1 MKKYYVYFITPEADS
16 KFVTF
21 GRTFNLGSRWVS
33 YRNQTPDPKIVGLIE
48 CKSENDMLSLEYQI
62 RHHDFQGA
70 AHRDEWLYHT
80 PEVKAFYEARTN
92 VNIEEHQNAN
102 SNIGAPIGNAQML
115 RSGGANANEN
125 IDSDLMLKN
134 AGNDLMLKNGNGNIN
149 SDLMLRNGG
158 VSVLK
163 KKVPKRKSVDSSI
176 SASISASISSD
187 LMLKNGGVSISNDL
201 MLKNGNENTTNDTR
215 QRRSEPHHRKGWLQP
230 PFHHTNP

>member
-92 VNIEEHQNAN
+92 VNIEEHLSERGKEEAN
-102 SNIGAPIGNAQML
+102 LIIEK
-115 RSGGANANEN
+115 GGCNHPSITLTPNNQKE
-125 IDSDLMLKN
+125 I
-134 AGNDLMLKNGNGNIN
+134 
-149 SDLMLRNGG
+149 
-158 VSVLK
+158 VLY
-163 KKVPKRKSVDSSI
+163 I
-176 SASISASISSD
+176 
-187 LMLKNGGVSISNDL
+187 
-201 MLKNGNENTTNDTR
+201 
-215 QRRSEPHHRKGWLQP
+215 
-230 PFHHTNP
+230 

>member
-92 VNIEEHQNAN
+92 VNIEEHLSDAIERQLQHRRAYRQR
-102 SNIGAPIGNAQML
+102 PDVKKRRRQRKREYRQRPDVKERRQ
-115 RSGGANANEN
+115 RSDVKERQREYQHRP
-125 IDSDLMLKN
+125 DVK
-134 AGNDLMLKNGNGNIN
+134 K
-149 SDLMLRNGG
+149 RRRER
-158 VSVLK
+158 LK
-163 KKVPKRKSVDSSI
+163 KESPEAKERR
-176 SASISASISSD
+176 
-187 LMLKNGGVSISNDL
+187 L
-201 MLKNGNENTTNDTR
+201 EY
-215 QRRSEPHHRKGWLQP
+215 QREYQREAAAP
-230 PFHHTNP
+230 

>member
-92 VNIEEHQNAN
+92 VNIEEHLSDAIERQLQHRRAYRQR
-102 SNIGAPIGNAQML
+102 PDVKKRRRQRKREYRQRPDVKERRQ
-115 RSGGANANEN
+115 RSDVKERQREYQQRP
-125 IDSDLMLKN
+125 DVK
-134 AGNDLMLKNGNGNIN
+134 K
-149 SDLMLRNGG
+149 RRRER
-158 VSVLK
+158 LK
-163 KKVPKRKSVDSSI
+163 KESPEAKERRLEYQREYQREYQQRPDVKKRRREYQQRPDVK
-176 SASISASISSD
+176 
-187 LMLKNGGVSISNDL
+187 K
-201 MLKNGNENTTNDTR
+201 R
-215 QRRSEPHHRKGWLQP
+215 QREYNQRYEAKKK
-230 PFHHTNP
+230 